1 MTALEKIFQG
11 YYTERLDGEK
21 PEPVEMRALNLKIME
36 VLSAI
41 GVNRYAQGDI
51 MEAVSEYGMYA
62 EKAGFMA
69 GFRMAWELLK
79 NMQEGQDN
87 GRS

>member
-11 YYTERLDGEK
+11 YYEGRLEGDK
-21 PEPVEMRALNLKIME
+21 PDPVEMRESHARIMRATSCMGDVGYD
-36 VLSAI
+36 VLE
-41 GVNRYAQGDI
+41 D
-51 MEAVSEYGMYA
+51 VSTYGMQA

-79 NMQEGQDN
+79 NMQEGAECE
-87 GRS
+87 RA